1 MNYSK
6 RGERGVHETKTGIE
20 VKKKISKISDSDMD
34 SRKTSV
40 VKQKTLSTVIKLEAI
55 KSKPEI
61 KRKHQFN
68 YLNGK
73 GDMANFSLPRIFT
86 S

>member
-1 MNYSK
+1 
-6 RGERGVHETKTGIE
+6 
-20 VKKKISKISDSDMD
+20 MD